1 MTGKDQKGGPATSR
15 GAAKRSASAR
25 SGAPR
30 SGPPRNA
37 SARSAS
43 RLAAVQALY
52 QMDMTGIDLTRVIAE
67 FETHRLGKE
76 VEGTQ
81 YCDAELQ
88 FFRDIVEGVVR
99 EQLRIDPLIDR
110 HLAEGWRL
118 NRVDSILR
126 AILRAG
132 TFEML
137 MRNDVPSKVVISEY
151 VDLAHAFFDGE
162 EPKVVNG
169 ILDKLAHEARPQDFA
184 RQGSTDA

>member
-1 MTGKDQKGGPATSR
+1 VAQQGKTPNR
-15 GAAKRSASAR
+15 AA
-25 SGAPR
+25 
-30 SGPPRNA
+30 
-37 SARSAS
+37 ARSAA

-52 QMDMTGIDLTRVIAE
+52 QMDMTAIDLNRVIAE
-67 FETHRLGKE
+67 FECHRFGQE
-76 VEGTQ
+76 VEG
-81 YCDAELQ
+81 CRDAEPR
-88 FFRDIVEGVVR
+88 FFRDIAEGVVR

-137 MRNDVPSKVVISEY
+137 MRKDVPAKVVITEY
-151 VDLAHAFFDGE
+151 VDLAHAFFAGE

-169 ILDKLAHEARPQDFA
+169 ILDKLGHEARPEEFA
-184 RQGSTDA
+184 RRGAAAAKGASDG